1 MNTHF
6 NNSDNFTELVFEN
19 KNKNYGA
26 YALRVSQ
33 NETLFKAM
41 FFSALLF
48 ASITILAIL
57 FSNTVDKIP
66 FTGGNTTTIIDP
78 GITVIIDPPKIQ
90 DKIITKKLI
99 ESPPKSYSGQMKA
112 SDDPKDAIDKSNIDM
127 NISKNPNPLGSDSA
141 QVQNNI
147 PVDVPPVD
155 DNKVELIPDKMP
167 ELDGL
172 YQFISSHLKYP
183 AQAVDAGVEGTVYIS
198 FVVEKDGSVS
208 DIKTVRGIGVGCEQE
223 AIRVVKMLPK
233 WQPGV
238 KGGKPVR
245 VQCNLPVKFKLR
257 N

>member
-1 MNTHF
+1 MNTAF
-6 NNSDNFTELVFEN
+6 NNSDNLTELVFEN

-41 FFSALLF
+41 LFSALLF
-48 ASITILAIL
+48 TSIIILAIT

-78 GITVIIDPPKIQ
+78 GITVVIDPPVVPE
-90 DKIITKKLI
+90 KLI
-99 ESPPKSYSGQMKA
+99 EKKLVDSAPKTFSGQMTA
-112 SDDPKDAIDKSNIDM
+112 SDDPKDAIDKNNVDM
-127 NISKNPNPLGSDSA
+127 NISKNPNPLGNDSA
-141 QVQNNI
+141 IVSNDIPIENMPIENNRI
-147 PVDVPPVD
+147 ETV
-155 DNKVELIPDKMP
+155 PDKMP

-172 YQFISSHLKYP
+172 YQFISNHLKYP
-183 AQAVDAGVEGTVYIS
+183 AQAVDAGIEGTVYIT
-198 FVVEKDGSVS
+198 FVVEKDGTVT
-208 DIKTVRGIGVGCEQE
+208 DVKTIRGIGVGCEQE
-223 AIRVVKMLPK
+223 AVRVIKLLPK
-233 WQPGV
+233 WTPGI

>member
-48 ASITILAIL
+48 TSITILAIL

-66 FTGGNTTTIIDP
+66 FTGGNTTSVIDP
-78 GITVIIDPPKIQ
+78 GITVVIDPPVVPE
-90 DKIITKKLI
+90 KIIKKKLVEI
-99 ESPPKSYSGQMKA
+99 APKTFSGQMKA
-112 SDDPKDAIDKSNIDM
+112 SDDPKDAIDKSNEEM

-141 QVQNNI
+141 VVSTEIPVENI
-147 PVDVPPVD
+147 PVE
-155 DNKVELIPDKMP
+155 NNNIEKVPDKMP

-183 AQAVDAGVEGTVYIS
+183 AQAVDAGIEGTVYIS
-198 FVVEKDGSVS
+198 FVVEKDGSVT
-208 DIKTVRGIGVGCEQE
+208 DVKTVRGIGVGCEQE

-233 WQPGV
+233 WQSGV